1 MPARAH
7 LPGLL
12 GPAASVAGA
21 THENGVPRLDGMRW
35 KQASCETLRLRYQR
49 LNPSLTT
56 TTDAEPDNCPFP
68 DFDRK
73 GYQVDEKYA
82 SESRNAT
89 QAPSQASPS
98 VSQSRRS

>member
-12 GPAASVAGA
+12 GPAPSVAGA
-21 THENGVPRLDGMRW
+21 TRGNGVPRLDGMRW

-68 DFDRK
+68 DFRPK
-73 GYQVDEKYA
+73 RLPGRREICFGISK
-82 SESRNAT
+82 RNASPI
-89 QAPSQASPS
+89 ASQPIG
-98 VSQSRRS
+98 